1 MGTGWNP
8 FPDPASSLERPI
20 CQYLLFSEEAK
31 WYASATIAEIA
42 AIGIWFKFWSFHKSI
57 ILNMF
62 RKKGSTGSGSASN
75 RSAEVFVDIWRF
87 MKAKILAIAGVAGLG
102 LLAQA
107 NADEIQ
113 FVTLPE
119 VVRTTV
125 VRESNIPDYS
135 GVTRVIRDNQGIYEV
150 TVRRATDNE
159 VLFVDPAG
167 RLVRQQTVRLAAPVQ
182 TTRPIVTE
190 TVTEEPSTPGVN
202 TFVRSLDNARY
213 QLIEKKG
220 DKEVYRDRETGT
232 KWVVEVHQKGD

>member
-1 MGTGWNP
+1 
-8 FPDPASSLERPI
+8 
-20 CQYLLFSEEAK
+20 
-31 WYASATIAEIA
+31 
-42 AIGIWFKFWSFHKSI
+42 
-57 ILNMF
+57 
-62 RKKGSTGSGSASN
+62 
-75 RSAEVFVDIWRF
+75 
-87 MKAKILAIAGVAGLG
+87 MKAKILAIAGVAGLSVI
-102 LLAQA
+102 AQA

-125 VRESNIPDYS
+125 VRESNIPDFS
-135 GVTRVIRDNQGIYEV
+135 RITRVIRDNQGIYEV

-167 RLVRQQTVRLAAPVQ
+167 RLVRQQTVTIASPVQ

-213 QLIEKKG
+213 QLIEKKD
-220 DKEVYRDRETGT
+220 DKEVYRDRETGI
-232 KWVVEVHQKGD
+232 KWVVEVHRKGD

>member
-1 MGTGWNP
+1 
-8 FPDPASSLERPI
+8 
-20 CQYLLFSEEAK
+20 
-31 WYASATIAEIA
+31 
-42 AIGIWFKFWSFHKSI
+42 
-57 ILNMF
+57 
-62 RKKGSTGSGSASN
+62 
-75 RSAEVFVDIWRF
+75 
-87 MKAKILAIAGVAGLG
+87 MKTKILAIAGVAGLSVI
-102 LLAQA
+102 AQA
-107 NADEIQ
+107 NADDIQ

-135 GVTRVIRDNQGIYEV
+135 RVTRVIRDNQGIYEV

-167 RLVRQQTVRLAAPVQ
+167 RVVRQQTVAATTPAQ

-190 TVTEEPSTPGVN
+190 TVTAEPPTPGVN

-220 DKEVYRDRETGT
+220 DKQVYRNRATGT
-232 KWVVEVHQKGD
+232 KWAVEVHRKGD